1 MAHFGQAGVSPDGTV
16 GYATV
21 QFAGKEF
28 SDVNIDDLTTSLNL
42 VKAQNGKDG
51 LHGRGQRHLLQRAG

>member
-28 SDVNIDDLTTSLNL
+28 GDVNID
-42 VKAQNGKDG
+42 
-51 LHGRGQRHLLQRAG
+51 H